1 MVDTERII
9 ITKRKTYIL
18 PEGAQGQPIESIG
31 NSNGLLHRQSVP
43 WAPRGA
49 GSQPQWRMRS
59 CGWTTDLGP
68 PSSDCGAQ
76 LRSGGTAVI
85 GGGVQ

>member
-1 MVDTERII
+1 MPRLTE
-9 ITKRKTYIL
+9 ITTYDDVMRSFSWATS
-18 PEGAQGQPIESIG
+18 GKSIG
-31 NSNGLLHRQSVP
+31 NSNSLLHRQSVP

-49 GSQPQWRMRS
+49 GSQP
-59 CGWTTDLGP
+59 
-68 PSSDCGAQ
+68 

>member
-1 MVDTERII
+1 MPRLTE
-9 ITKRKTYIL
+9 ITTYDDVMRSFSWATS
-18 PEGAQGQPIESIG
+18 GKSIG

-49 GSQPQWRMRS
+49 GSQPQSRMRS